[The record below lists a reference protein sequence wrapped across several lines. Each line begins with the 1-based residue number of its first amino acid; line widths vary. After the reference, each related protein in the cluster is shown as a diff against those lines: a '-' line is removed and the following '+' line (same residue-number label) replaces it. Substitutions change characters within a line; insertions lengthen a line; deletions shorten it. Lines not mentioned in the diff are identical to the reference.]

1 MRSSTTPLAK
11 VNAGYQYLVK
21 ATTAQEAQ
29 MAIALGDAAIIY
41 GKRIKAGQEASN
53 QAAEFRLRAEL
64 RLGEILKA
72 KPPNPGARG
81 IPGPGRGKRGAKVEH
96 RFPKAE
102 TLASSGID
110 RKLAAR

>member
-72 KPPNPGARG
+72 TPKNPGTRMKGRRKG
-81 IPGPGRGKRGAKVEH
+81 IGSSIVE
-96 RFPKAE
+96 PPTNSP
-102 TLASSGID
+102 TLASAGID

>member
-29 MAIALGDAAIIY
+29 KAIALGDAAIVY

-72 KPPNPGARG
+72 TPKN
-81 IPGPGRGKRGAKVEH
+81 KGAKGSKVTCSKQEQV
-96 RFPKAE
+96 RDATP
-102 TLASSGID
+102 TLASAGID
-110 RKLAAR
+110 

>member
-1 MRSSTTPLAK
+1 

-29 MAIALGDAAIIY
+29 KAIALGDAAIIY

-72 KPPNPGARG
+72 APKNPGAKG
-81 IPGPGRGKRGAKVEH
+81 IGPIAVPKRNSNQPA
-96 RFPKAE
+96 
-102 TLASSGID
+102 TLASAGID